1 MRSFALWY
9 IPNEQLGPIDRANE
23 GIVDLHINLWKKTT
37 KKRENY
43 CFDFGLRVKN
53 ISTTESI
60 KLYCPFPFEANS
72 IRDLGSVISNNK
84 LTNAIF
90 NESYKTTEGDP
101 KRLNVK
107 SAENEF
113 IIYTLDTNSQVAL
126 TSCKRSNE
134 KPGTIIDIK
143 IADIQ
148 VGEIKDYYFRIRVEV
163 PSSDVHLI
171 NDEIDGVSIFSN
183 QFTNTEVIDFRIND
197 IRSCSDSLREQF
209 EKGTPLKFRSIHY
222 LILRNA
228 SDLAIF
234 HGNELGSRML
244 ESDLWKGYIDNEDQN
259 LIAYHFKKKSK
270 TSKTSGV
277 PAEKIDY
284 ITDFST
290 LARFQYKKN
299 TASIIAVYL
308 VILIALG
315 AIGGVCGNYATKYIE
330 NITAS
335 ETRSTATEGEK

>member
-9 IPNEQLGPIDRANE
+9 TSKENLTEIKTDDE
-23 GIVDLHINLWKKTT
+23 GVVDLHINLWKKTT

-53 ISTTESI
+53 ISTIKNI
-60 KLYCPFPFEANS
+60 KLYCTFPFEKNS

-107 SAENEF
+107 SSENEF
-113 IIYTLDTNSQVAL
+113 IIYTLDTGSQVEL
-126 TSCKRSNE
+126 TPCKRSND
-134 KPGTIIDIK
+134 KPGTIIDLK
-143 IADIQ
+143 IDDIS
-148 VGEIKDYYFRIRVEV
+148 VGEITDYYFRIRVEI
-163 PSSDVHLI
+163 PSSEVHLI
-171 NDEIDGVSIFSN
+171 NDEIDGISIFSN

-209 EKGTPLKFRSIHY
+209 EKGRPLNFRSIHY

-234 HGNELGSRML
+234 HGNNPSSRML
-244 ESDLWKGYIDNEDQN
+244 ESDLWKNYIDNENQN
-259 LIAYHFKKKSK
+259 LIAYHFKKKCIENNV
-270 TSKTSGV
+270 SG
-277 PAEKIDY
+277 EIEY
-284 ITDFST
+284 LSDFST
-290 LARFQYKKN
+290 LARFQYKKK
-299 TASIIAVYL
+299 TAKIISVYL
-308 VILIALG
+308 IILLILG
-315 AIGGVCGNYATKYIE
+315 AAGGVTGNYATKYIE
-330 NITAS
+330 KLTS
-335 ETRSTATEGEK
+335 PETCSQSVEEN